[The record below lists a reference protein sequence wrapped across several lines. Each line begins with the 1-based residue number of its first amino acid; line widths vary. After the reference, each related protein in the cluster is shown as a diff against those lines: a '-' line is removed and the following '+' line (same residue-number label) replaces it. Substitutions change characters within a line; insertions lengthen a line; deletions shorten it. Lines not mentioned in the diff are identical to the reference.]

1 MHSNHLSLFHA
12 LRLAHAGD
20 KGGAKQELF
29 LPGGLIRNG
38 SQFIETRL
46 ARLGIA
52 LFEAF
57 FVVDRLLLH
66 ELDIERAASA
76 RVAVEQI
83 VAGLLGNHLM
93 QAMGQFYGVMNA
105 AVNPKPPTE
114 LFTCAESPARKTRPL
129 RNVAATR
136 WCTL

>member
-1 MHSNHLSLFHA
+1 MSLTFQREKGFRGFGLHSNNLSLFHA

-57 FVVDRLLLH
+57 FVIDRLLLH
-66 ELDIERAASA
+66 ERDIERAASA

-83 VAGLLGNHLM
+83 VAGL
-93 QAMGQFYGVMNA
+93 A
-105 AVNPKPPTE
+105 
-114 LFTCAESPARKTRPL
+114 
-129 RNVAATR
+129 
-136 WCTL
+136 W